1 MSMRTLTILQF
12 LSTFAVY
19 YTLTVLLPALVF
31 HKKMK
36 GERLCVRYLAYLAMG
51 NFYLMN
57 LVFVLQLLHISN
69 RYTLILFTVVPTV
82 WAAIKINR
90 VNVKENAAGIAQT
103 VLNFFQGTLGFKL
116 LISNIVRGTGRAL
129 WKGIRRIAH
138 DFRKDFLDWLG
149 IGCVIFLVLWLF
161 GTNMT
166 EVYGYCASDI
176 PVHNYWINYLSKNK
190 IFVAGVYP
198 YGFHCVLYYIHAVF
212 GIKTFV
218 LLRVFCLVQTITVH
232 LVLLSFLKTFCR
244 SRYMPYLAFAV
255 YTLGNFWNKDVFS
268 RFCSSLPQEFGMIF
282 ILPSAAFLM
291 LFFADRKKEQGKKG
305 WRVHSTR
312 YLIWFA
318 MCFSM
323 TLAAHFYNTMIAG
336 LFCVGIAAGYLGLL
350 FRRAYFGR
358 IMLAGILSIV
368 IAILPM
374 GIAVATGTPLEGSL
388 RWGMSIIRGPSNE
401 AEESG
406 NTGGGTGTGNADSEA
421 AAGSEITGSSE
432 GPDILPAADSAV
444 GSDINGTEG
453 ASQASVTPPKP
464 PAPSFAERVE
474 QLTAKF
480 SRLFTGLRDTVQ
492 TYVLNRITPDEIV
505 LCLLSVP
512 IMALLGLIY
521 LFPKSTRF
529 YGSTLISLAVFMF
542 FMFVLLMSSW
552 FGIPSLMDQS
562 RCSIYLAYGLAAS
575 IVLCVDAMVNAVLG
589 WIPKKFIIN
598 GISAAGTAALAAV
611 IIINGRYKQP
621 FLVTGLETNA
631 AITCLTNIFQEEKPW
646 MFTICS
652 SNDEFRM
659 VEDYAYHYETI
670 TFLRSMEGTNM
681 DGYLKI
687 PTPRV
692 YFFIEKI
699 PVDYTEPY
707 EGSGS
712 RVSEEGAAK
721 SLPGGTGLAMYKG
734 ERRHIVMSRMYYWA
748 QEFQKLYPAEMRVY
762 YETDDFVC
770 YVVEQNMYRLFDFSI
785 DYGYNRQ

>member
-12 LSTFAVY
+12 LSTLAIY
-19 YTLTVLLPALVF
+19 SALTVFLPALVF
-31 HKKMK
+31 HKKVK
-36 GERLCVRYLAYLAMG
+36 GERLCVRFLAYLTMG
-51 NFYLMN
+51 SFYLMN
-57 LVFVLQLLHISN
+57 LVFALQLLHISN
-69 RYTLILFTVVPTV
+69 RFTLILFTVVPAV
-82 WAAIKINR
+82 WAAIKINHIK
-90 VNVKENAAGIAQT
+90 VKENAIGTAQT
-103 VLNFFQGTLGFKL
+103 VLSFFQGTLGFKL
-116 LISNIVRGTGRAL
+116 LISNIGKAIGRIL
-129 WKGIRRIAH
+129 WKIIRRVAH
-138 DFRKDFLDWLG
+138 DIRKDLLDWLG
-149 IGCVIFLVLWLF
+149 IGCVVFLVLWLF

-176 PVHNYWINYLSKNK
+176 PVHNYWINALGQNN

-198 YGFHCVLYYIHAVF
+198 YGFHCTLYYIHAVF
-212 GIKTFV
+212 GIETFV
-218 LLRVFCLVQTITVH
+218 LLRVFCLVQTLTVH

-244 SRYMPYLAFAV
+244 SRYMPYLAFVV

-291 LFFADRKKEQGKKG
+291 LFFEDRKKEQGKKG
-305 WRVHSTR
+305 IRIHSTR

-318 MCFSM
+318 MCFAM
-323 TLAAHFYNTMIAG
+323 TLSAHFYNTMIAG
-336 LFCVGIAAGYLGLL
+336 LFCFGIAAGYLGLL

-358 IMLAGILSIV
+358 IMIAGILSIL

-388 RWGMSIIRGPSNE
+388 RWGMSIIKGSSDKT
-401 AEESG
+401 EESD
-406 NTGGGTGTGNADSEA
+406 NSGGGTGTGNV
-421 AAGSEITGSSE
+421 SEITGSSE
-432 GPDILPAADSAV
+432 GVDVPPVLDSAAV
-444 GSDINGTEG
+444 SEINE
-453 ASQASVTPPKP
+453 AESKP
-464 PAPSFAERVE
+464 PAPSFEERMN

-492 TYVLNRITPDEIV
+492 TYILNRITPDEIV

-512 IMALLGLIY
+512 IIAVLGFIY

-529 YGSTLISLAVFMF
+529 YGSTLISVAVFML
-542 FMFVLLMSSW
+542 FMFVMLMSSW

-562 RCSIYLAYGLAAS
+562 RCSIYLAYGLAVSMA
-575 IVLCVDAMVNAVLG
+575 LCADAVINAVLG
-589 WIPKKFIIN
+589 WIPKKFIMN
-598 GISAAGTAALAAV
+598 GISALGTAALAAV
-611 IIINGRYKQP
+611 IIINGRNKQP

-631 AITCLTNIFQEEKPW
+631 AITCLTNILQEEKPW
-646 MFTICS
+646 TFTICS
-652 SNDEFRM
+652 ANDEFRM
-659 VEDYAYHYETI
+659 MEDYGYHYETI

-712 RVSEEGAAK
+712 HVSAEGAAK

-748 QEFQKLYPAEMRVY
+748 EEFKKLYPAEMRVY
-762 YETDDFVC
+762 YETEDFVC
-770 YVVEQNMYRLFDFSI
+770 YVVEQNTYRLFDFSI